1 MAEIKVEQRQVAQ
14 PTAPD
19 LSRAAES
26 YGVVGAAIQS
36 AAQKVG
42 DVVDAYNQL
51 EANAHY
57 SEVLNT
63 LNKEL
68 VNSLSSENIAQG
80 NAYERYIQQAEA
92 IIEGGLQHTP
102 RRYKKQ
108 YAQDLREKVNKLGL
122 SIAKADL
129 TFREQAAK
137 AEGQVMLNTQ
147 INEYMESLQSGDGE
161 SAITERNNIDNTI
174 TNLKNIGAF
183 DALDEYELK
192 EKIRKASIQTE
203 YTSKFGQI
211 LRDDPVEADKLL
223 NELAQNKPSDLSHED
238 WRNVQAALLQERA
251 SYYKMVDSA
260 QTLGMDEF
268 QLSFDSGQ
276 IKDINQLNN
285 FISQKE
291 SEGRF
296 FSYNDKLKMQDVLIR
311 SLKQESKNAEKIL
324 AIDNDIA
331 TGSDNIYNYSTADLN
346 AYYSEKSKFMMD
358 EIKEKQALNPDLP
371 APSPLAIKASIAAKI
386 PKKIE
391 AFTRE
396 FNDKLV
402 YGTEE
407 DFEEALTVGS
417 QLYQVSSKT
426 FGYLDKETQAYQQY
440 AAGLKATTSLS
451 MENIKI
457 AANKAIYEKD
467 SETKQKIDDQ
477 LKVIHKGSTIKDL
490 YKEIYG
496 TKFVNPA
503 LQPQYNNVAETFDS
517 FYRISGDKSIAHD
530 LTQKYIRTRS
540 GTSKYVPKN
549 DITKDPLEETPLF
562 RNHPTL
568 AKNQMALA
576 ALEVVKNNENAR
588 KAGLN
593 LSQKIEWPDDVPRP
607 DLATLTEKDLYDKPI
622 FEKRPTS
629 AGIPLPGVK
638 EIEPTLKIDGKNRK
652 LFFMNPNT
660 DLEDPSVDQR
670 EIWYEDEFG
679 LAQPLFV
686 VKPVKQGDMIKMD
699 SGIPSVQ
706 FKPVESI
713 TPQMAAIYENRK
725 LEEIATRHLK
735 EEFTKKRQEM
745 ESENIAKIQAGQS
758 KGPYYA
764 PRPNPIE
771 ELKRQSA
778 IQREEQKYIKEN
790 LATKMGELS
799 KSQKAKIDKLIGGE
813 Q

>member
-1 MAEIKVEQRQVAQ
+1 MAEIRPDKRQIAQ
-14 PTAPD
+14 PSAPD
-19 LSRAAES
+19 L
-26 YGVVGAAIQS
+26 GGAAS
-36 AAQKVG
+36 
-42 DVVDAYNQL
+42 AYNMISKGVQGVAEGVGNIVDSYNKL
-51 EANAHY
+51 EANAQY
-57 SEVLNT
+57 SETLNQ

-68 VNSLSSENIAQG
+68 VNSLSRENIAQG
-80 NAYERYIQQAEA
+80 NAYERYIAQAEG

-102 RRYKKQ
+102 RKYQKQ
-108 YAQDLREKVNKLGL
+108 YSQDLREKVNKLGL

-137 AEGQVMLNTQ
+137 AEGQALLNSH
-147 INEYMESLQSGDGE
+147 ISEYMEALQAGNNDI
-161 SAITERNNIDNTI
+161 ALTEKNNIEDTVS
-174 TNLKNIGAF
+174 NLKNIGAF

-192 EKIRKASIQTE
+192 EKIRKASLLTQ
-203 YTSKFGQI
+203 YTSEFGQL
-211 LRDDPVEADKLL
+211 LRDNPVEADKYL
-223 NELAQNKPSDLSHED
+223 NALAQEKPKKLSYED
-238 WRNVQAALLQERA
+238 WRSVQGALLQERA

-268 QLSFDSGQ
+268 QLSFDSGE
-276 IKDINQLNN
+276 IKTIDQLNE
-285 FISQKE
+285 FISRKE

-311 SLKQESKNAEKIL
+311 SLKQESKNAEKLL

-331 TGSDNIYNYSTADLN
+331 SGSDNIYNYSSSDLN
-346 AYYSEKSKFMMD
+346 AYYTEKSKLLID
-358 EIKEKQALNPDLP
+358 EVNSKLAVNPDLP

-386 PKKIE
+386 PKRIE

-396 FNDKLV
+396 FSDKLV
-402 YGTEE
+402 YGTEQ

-417 QLYQVSSKT
+417 QLNKISPKT
-426 FGYLDKETQAYQQY
+426 FGYLDKEIQAYQQY
-440 AAGLKATTSLS
+440 AAGLKSGTSLS

-457 AANKAIYEKD
+457 AANKAIFEKD
-467 SETKQKIDDQ
+467 TETKQKIDDQ

-490 YKEIYG
+490 YKEIYN

-503 LQPQYNNVAETFDS
+503 LQPQYNNVADTFDS
-517 FYRISGDKSIAHD
+517 FYRISGDKGIAKK
-530 LTQKYIRTRS
+530 LTKQYIRTRS

-593 LSQKIEWPDDVPRP
+593 TSQTIEWPDDVPRP

-622 FEKRPTS
+622 FEVKPTA

-638 EIEPTLKIDGKNRK
+638 EVEPMLKIDGKNRK

-706 FKPVESI
+706 FKPVETI
-713 TPQMAAIYENRK
+713 TPQMAAIYENKK
-725 LEEIATRHLK
+725 LEEMARAHLK
-735 EEFTKKRQEM
+735 EEFIRKRQEI
-745 ESENIAKIQAGQS
+745 ESENISKLQEGQ
-758 KGPYYA
+758 KRGPYYS

-771 ELKRQSA
+771 EMKRQNS
-778 IQREEQKYIKEN
+778 ILREEEKYIKEN
-790 LATKMGELS
+790 LERKMGDLS
-799 KSQKAKIDKLIGGE
+799 KAQKGKIDKLIGGLE
-813 Q
+813 